1 MSTLTLRPKTMDAIN
16 GPLEHFKKVE
26 EVKTSTQA
34 IERMIGSY
42 FDLEKD
48 RDLWKA
54 NAERRLAELEERE
67 KALKNLEGQ
76 LRHTLDLIQQGITNP
91 A

>member
-1 MSTLTLRPKTMDAIN
+1 MSTLTLRPKTMEAIQE
-16 GPLEHFKKVE
+16 PLDQFKKAE

-42 FDLEKD
+42 FDLESE
-48 RDLWKA
+48 RDMWKSQ
-54 NAERRLAELEERE
+54 AEKRLRELEERE
-67 KALKNLEGQ
+67 NALHNLEGQ
-76 LRHTLDLIQQGITNP
+76 LRHTLDLIKQGIENS